1 MDDFE
6 KITSEDSKQTTDQ
19 TSPETPDSRDAVF
32 EQNTQPEVSQE
43 AENAQNTKNTE
54 AAETAEVAEA
64 QQGSPEK
71 TDRQN
76 EPFATQNTYSF
87 GKYSQNG
94 RPPESQPAFSRPMTP
109 FERDRQRAHSQNN
122 QYPPTGQ
129 QGSQGQAGQTG
140 SHGQYTPP
148 RQNYGQPYGRYYNQ
162 TPPPPYGY
170 TRPPYN
176 PHYQSG
182 PAPAKKSM
190 SKGLIVFICVLCCVA
205 VGAMGISIGVLAG
218 RKSLK
223 DNGGNTMSLIEE
235 QQDGSPSDFD
245 IKTEGQND
253 RSLTYEQVISAVS
266 DSVVSITVYNS
277 SGSASAQASGIVM
290 DSEGYILTNDH
301 IYSQVPNATFL
312 ISMQDGSNYKASF
325 VSGDSRSDLAILKME
340 SHGDLSP
347 AVFATEPVK
356 TGEEVLAIGASAG
369 LEGSVTQGIVSAVDR
384 RISNGTTSEKFIQT
398 TAAINP
404 GASGGALVNMSGQVV
419 GVCSSK
425 YASTDIDNVCF
436 AIPMTRALGVIDQL
450 KTYGSV
456 TNRAKLGIT
465 YTYINTVTAEMNN
478 LPTGLLVKSV
488 DSDSELYGKVKKND
502 VITKIDDT
510 DIVSAD
516 QVLNTVESAT
526 IGDSVTLTV
535 YSGSTGA
542 YFDITVKYIKASSGS
557 SYSTEEDTAS
567 YNTQNPYDFFGNE

>member
-6 KITSEDSKQTTDQ
+6 KITPEDSKQTTHQ
-19 TSPETPDSRDAVF
+19 TSSKVPDSPDAVF
-32 EQNTQPEVSQE
+32 EQNPQPEVSQE
-43 AENAQNTKNTE
+43 AENAQNT
-54 AAETAEVAEA
+54 ETAETVEPAKA
-64 QQGSPEK
+64 QQGGPEV

-109 FERDRQRAHSQNN
+109 FERDRQRAHAQNN
-122 QYPPTGQ
+122 QYPPFGQ
-129 QGSQGQAGQTG
+129 QSSQGQTGQTDP
-140 SHGQYTPP
+140 HGQYAPP
-148 RQNYGQPYGRYYNQ
+148 RQNYGQPYGRNYNQ
-162 TPPPPYGY
+162 TPPPHYGY

-176 PHYQSG
+176 PPYQAG
-182 PAPAKKSM
+182 PAPATKGM

-223 DNGGNTMSLIEE
+223 DGGGNTMSLIDE
-235 QQDGSPSDFD
+235 QKDGSPSDFD
-245 IKTEGQND
+245 IKTEGKND

-312 ISMQDGSNYKASF
+312 ISMQDGSNFKASF

-347 AVFATEPVK
+347 ATFATESVK

-488 DSDSELYGKVKKND
+488 DGDSELYGKVNKND

-516 QVLNTVESAT
+516 QVLNLVESAA

-535 YSGSTGA
+535 YNGSTGA

-557 SYSTEEDTAS
+557 SYSTEEDTTS

>member
-32 EQNTQPEVSQE
+32 EQNTQPEVSQGVE
-43 AENAQNTKNTE
+43 SAQNTKNTE
-54 AAETAEVAEA
+54 TAETAEVAEA

-129 QGSQGQAGQTG
+129 QGSQGQAGQIG

-176 PHYQSG
+176 PPYQSG

-384 RISNGTTSEKFIQT
+384 RISNGTTSEKFFQT

-478 LPTGLLVKSV
+478 LPTGLLVKGV